1 MFSCFCQLN
10 VVKTIPIYIYKNIGG
25 GEDKMK
31 LKASNLLGQEQIDL
45 LISRGLNLVWFPKE
59 LENIYKDQYRAEA
72 AHEFRY
78 RAPIIL
84 GLYSYLSFGTYQ
96 VLPIEMRSE
105 WIGCYGWVGMII
117 VFAWLLSFAPSM
129 NKWFDHYVCL
139 GSTGAVA
146 LTFTLINVLE
156 QGHNNVLFHA
166 AMMYAVVI
174 IYGFVGMRFYTAM
187 FAGWFGGL
195 IGIVASIWLHGSID
209 WTYLNRTYTFSSFL
223 GMALAYAIDRQHR
236 ENYLQNC
243 MIELNR
249 LELMRQA
256 QQLSILSQQDALT
269 GLANRRYLDEVLEN
283 EWKRSIRHEVPITIM
298 MVDIDCFKLYND
310 TLGHIQGDQ
319 CLRRIAILLGSIS
332 SRSGDLAARYGGEE
346 FLLLFSMTDRE
357 QALIQ
362 VQRLM
367 ELVRNIA
374 IAHPR
379 SSVSKYVTISV
390 GVATMIPHLNDS
402 LSEFISKADH
412 ALYVAKSNGRNQY
425 HIATVDQTISETL

>member
-1 MFSCFCQLN
+1 
-10 VVKTIPIYIYKNIGG
+10 
-25 GEDKMK
+25 
-31 LKASNLLGQEQIDL
+31 NLLGQEQIDL
-45 LISRGLNLVWFPKE
+45 LISRGLNLVWFPRE

-105 WIGCYGWVGMII
+105 WIAYYGWVGMII
-117 VFAWLLSFAPSM
+117 VLAWLLSFAPSM

-346 FLLLFSMTDRE
+346 FLLLFSMTDKE